1 MNAYRRLYSC
11 AARGGIVA
19 PLVPPLRANPAAALT
34 PPDARAKK
42 ILFDTFWSSK
52 GWIDRGAR
60 RLSEADRE
68 YAKRHGMMFDPLT
81 IGHDAIAAETRRLVE
96 SIDLA
101 TASAAF
107 LASLSTRRLDLRSG
121 LASHV
126 LASAVAPHG
135 YVGNAFGTCVTCG
148 ACREHRDEDL
158 DVLNFERHKWGG
170 VRHGDPLYMLLDL
183 SQLARLEPV
192 TPTDDD
198 RAIFEKILV
207 VAAGAAPKDTP
218 AKLSAQLAGVLPSSK
233 PERDVLVEILAAV
246 GVLAPSD
253 RSRGSGEF
261 VHAGAWRGAD
271 GYSRAAVA
279 RLFGPRA

>member
-1 MNAYRRLYSC
+1 VRPLH
-11 AARGGIVA
+11 AA
-19 PLVPPLRANPAAALT
+19 PALAT
-34 PPDARAKK
+34 PDARAKK

-52 GWIDRGAR
+52 GWIDRDAR
-60 RLSEADRE
+60 HLSEADRE

-81 IGHDAIAAETRRLVE
+81 IGHDAIATETRRLVE
-96 SIDLA
+96 SIGLA
-101 TASAAF
+101 TASSAF
-107 LASLSTRRLDLRSG
+107 LASLTTRRLDLRSG
-121 LASHV
+121 LASYV
-126 LASAVAPHG
+126 LASAAGPHD

-148 ACREHRDEDL
+148 ARREHRDEDL

-183 SQLARLEPV
+183 SQLALVGPV

-198 RAIFEKILV
+198 RATLEKILA
-207 VAAGAAPKDTP
+207 VAASAAPKDTP
-218 AKLSAQLAGVLPSSK
+218 PKLSRQLADVLPSSK

-253 RSRGSGEF
+253 RSRGSGDF

-271 GYSRAAVA
+271 GYSRTAVA
-279 RLFGPRA
+279 RLFGPRG